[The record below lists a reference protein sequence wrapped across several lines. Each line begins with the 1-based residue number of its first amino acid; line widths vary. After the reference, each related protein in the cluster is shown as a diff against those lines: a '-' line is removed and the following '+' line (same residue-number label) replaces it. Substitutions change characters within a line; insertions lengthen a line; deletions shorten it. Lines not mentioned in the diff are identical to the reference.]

1 MKMARIP
8 NFLIEAKRGG
18 NWRSVLKR
26 GRQARYKRITT
37 PPLGPLIYVKKC
49 KERVKASWQKRKVPL
64 FLSTIFGQIYVDS
77 LHFQSG
83 DNKVIRRERS
93 DITPPFSISA
103 PNWLDFMSCCCKIR
117 LLMVWISSVSFA
129 PKSSIIRAIFNIIDL
144 DLQYDL
150 STIT

>member
-18 NWRSVLKR
+18 NWRTVLKR
-26 GRQARYKRITT
+26 GSQARYKRITT

-117 LLMVWISSVSFA
+117 LPKGFISSVSCT
-129 PKSSIIRAIFNIIDL
+129 KSSIIRAIFNIIDL
-144 DLQYDL
+144 DLQYNL